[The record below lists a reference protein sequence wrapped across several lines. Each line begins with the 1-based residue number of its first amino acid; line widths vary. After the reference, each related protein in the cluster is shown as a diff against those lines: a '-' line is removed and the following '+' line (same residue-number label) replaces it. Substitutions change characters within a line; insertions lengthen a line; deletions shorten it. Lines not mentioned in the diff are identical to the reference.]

1 MKKILAVLLT
11 AVLLAGCA
19 AGTPKNNE
27 STEEDYTTGK
37 YQDTAVRG
45 VWISF
50 SEINSML
57 QSPDGFKA
65 AFSAAV
71 SNCSELGIN
80 EIYIHV
86 RAYCDLLYPSELFPL
101 TDDAKGLDYDAFAYA
116 LELCH
121 SAGIKVHAWIN
132 PYRVLSSSED
142 IEKAGQDSPAYK
154 WLNDDNAD
162 NDLNVIKYN
171 GIYLNPA
178 QDEVRELIINGVKEI
193 VSKYAVDG
201 IHLDDYF
208 YPTADPEFDRTSYEK
223 YCADAQKP
231 LSLAEW
237 RRSNVNMMIS
247 GCYNA
252 VKFEN
257 KNTEFSVSPMASVD
271 KNYNEL
277 FADVREWIKCGYIDY
292 IIPQLYFGYEY
303 PDDEFEFENLLKEW
317 IKLSKINGSVGL
329 KVGLAPY
336 KINPTL
342 EADRAEWEN
351 GTDIISR
358 QALECRKNG
367 NVSGYVLFSYSSL
380 FSQEE
385 VNTLQRE
392 NLKNAITAK

>member
-11 AVLLAGCA
+11 VIFLAGC
-19 AGTPKNNE
+19 TSYTQKNNE
-27 STEEDYTTGK
+27 SAAEDYTTGK
-37 YQDTAVRG
+37 YQNTAVRG

-57 QSPDGFKA
+57 KSPEGFKT
-65 AFSAAV
+65 AFSEAV
-71 SNCSELGIN
+71 SNCSSLGIN

-86 RAYCDLLYPSELFPL
+86 RAYCDSLYPSELFPL
-101 TDDAKGLDYDAFAYA
+101 IDEAKGLDYDAFAYA
-116 LELCH
+116 LELCR
-121 SAGIKVHAWIN
+121 SVGIKVHAWIN

-142 IEKAGQDSPAYK
+142 IEKAGPESPAYK

-193 VSKYAVDG
+193 VSNYAVDG
-201 IHLDDYF
+201 VHMDDYF
-208 YPTADPEFDRTSYEK
+208 YPTDDPEFDRTSYEK
-223 YCADAQKP
+223 YCADSEKP
-231 LSLAEW
+231 LNLAEW

-252 VKFEN
+252 VKYVN
-257 KNTEFSVSPMASVD
+257 KNVEFSVSPMASVS

-277 FADVREWIKCGYIDY
+277 FADVAEWIKCGYTDY

-303 PDDEFEFENLLKEW
+303 PDDAFKFENLLKEW
-317 IKLSKINGSVGL
+317 IKLSKTNGSVGL
-329 KVGLAPY
+329 KIGLAPY

-342 EADRAEWEN
+342 EADKAEWEN
-351 GTDIISR
+351 GTDIIAR
-358 QALECRKNG
+358 QAEECKQNG
-367 NVSGYVLFSYSSL
+367 NVAGYVLFSYSSL
-380 FSQEE
+380 FSEE
-385 VNTLQRE
+385 EANTLQRE
-392 NLKNAITAK
+392 NFKKIISD